1 MVKLR
6 LQRYGRKKR
15 PYYHL
20 VAADARARRD
30 GRIIEDLGRY
40 NPVSQPAVAFMD
52 TTRVIYWL
60 QNGAQPTDTVRNIL
74 KKEGIYYRLH
84 LIGWGKSAEEIETTI
99 EAWKADRA
107 SNKVVE
113 KTRAEVRKAALKA
126 EEGTVK
132 KAEAAAAEAREKAE
146 AAAAKVAA
154 EAPVAEEV
162 VAEEAVAEEAP
173 AVEEAAAE
181 EAAASVA
188 EMVDEGAPV
197 DAGTTTEDIAA
208 EAAKAEEAP
217 AAEEKAA
224 E

>member
-40 NPVSQPAVAFMD
+40 NPVAQPAVAFMN
-52 TTRVIYWL
+52 TPRVIFWL

-74 KKEGIYYRLH
+74 KKEGIFYRLH
-84 LIGWGKSAEEIETTI
+84 LLGWGKTEEEIEQTI
-99 EAWKADRA
+99 ETWKADRS
-107 SNKVVE
+107 SNKGVE
-113 KTRAEVRKAALKA
+113 KTRAELRKAALKA

-132 KAEAAAAEAREKAE
+132 KAEAAAAEARAKAE
-146 AAAAKVAA
+146 AEAEAAKAAA

-162 VAEEAVAEEAP
+162 
-173 AVEEAAAE
+173 AVEAEVAAE
-181 EAAASVA
+181 EVVA
-188 EMVDEGAPV
+188 EVV
-197 DAGTTTEDIAA
+197 
-208 EAAKAEEAP
+208 AEEAP
-217 AAEEKAA
+217 AAEEVVVAEAA
-224 E
+224 PAEEAPVAEEAPAADEEAK

>member
-40 NPVSQPAVAFMD
+40 NPVAQPAVAFMN
-52 TTRVIYWL
+52 TSRVIYWL

-74 KKEGIYYRLH
+74 KKEGIFYRLH
-84 LIGWGKSAEEIETTI
+84 LLGWGKTEEEIEQTI
-99 EAWKADRA
+99 ESWKADRSA
-107 SNKVVE
+107 NKGVE
-113 KTRAEVRKAALKA
+113 KTRSELRKAALKA

-132 KAEAAAAEAREKAE
+132 KAEAAAAEARAKAE
-146 AAAAKVAA
+146 ADAAKAAA

-162 VAEEAVAEEAP
+162 AEEVAEVA
-173 AVEEAAAE
+173 
-181 EAAASVA
+181 
-188 EMVDEGAPV
+188 
-197 DAGTTTEDIAA
+197 
-208 EAAKAEEAP
+208 AEEAP
-217 AAEEKAA
+217 AAEDVVAEAAA
-224 E
+224 EEAPAAEDVVAAEAAPADEAPAADAEEAK

>member
-40 NPVSQPAVAFMD
+40 NPVAQPAVAFMN
-52 TTRVIYWL
+52 TPRVIYWL

-74 KKEGIYYRLH
+74 KKEGIFYRLH
-84 LIGWGKSAEEIETTI
+84 LLGWGKTEEEIEQTI
-99 EAWKADRA
+99 ETWKADRSA
-107 SNKVVE
+107 NKGVE
-113 KTRAEVRKAALKA
+113 KTRAELRKAALKA

-132 KAEAAAAEAREKAE
+132 KAEAAAAEARAKAE
-146 AAAAKVAA
+146 ADAAKAAA
-154 EAPVAEEV
+154 EAPVAEEAPSEEAPVAEDV
-162 VAEEAVAEEAP
+162 VAEVVEEAPVAEEAP
-173 AVEEAAAE
+173 AA
-181 EAAASVA
+181 
-188 EMVDEGAPV
+188 D
-197 DAGTTTEDIAA
+197 
-208 EAAKAEEAP
+208 EAP
-217 AAEEKAA
+217 AAADAEEEKAA

>member
-40 NPVSQPAVAFMD
+40 NPVSQPAVAFMN
-52 TTRVIYWL
+52 TPRVIFWL

-74 KKEGIYYRLH
+74 KKEGIFFRMH
-84 LIGWGKSAEEIETTI
+84 LIGWGKTEEEIEQTI
-99 EAWKADRA
+99 DTWKADR
-107 SNKVVE
+107 SSTKVVE
-113 KTRAEVRKAALKA
+113 KTRAELRKAALKA

-132 KAEAAAAEAREKAE
+132 KAEAAAAEARVKAE
-146 AAAAKVAA
+146 ADAAKAAA

-162 VAEEAVAEEAP
+162 AVEAEVAAEEVVAEEAP
-173 AVEEAAAE
+173 AA
-181 EAAASVA
+181 
-188 EMVDEGAPV
+188 D
-197 DAGTTTEDIAA
+197 
-208 EAAKAEEAP
+208 EAP
-217 AAEEKAA
+217 AASDEEAK
-224 E
+224 

>member
-40 NPVSQPAVAFMD
+40 NPVAQPAVAFMN
-52 TTRVIYWL
+52 TPRVIFWL

-74 KKEGIYYRLH
+74 KKEGIFFRMH
-84 LIGWGKSAEEIETTI
+84 LIGWGKTEEEIEQTI
-99 EAWKADRA
+99 ESWKADR
-107 SNKVVE
+107 SSTKVVE
-113 KTRAEVRKAALKA
+113 KTRAELRKAALKA

-132 KAEAAAAEAREKAE
+132 KAEAAAAEARVKAE
-146 AAAAKVAA
+146 ADAAKAAA

-162 VAEEAVAEEAP
+162 
-173 AVEEAAAE
+173 AVEAEVAAE
-181 EAAASVA
+181 EVVA
-188 EMVDEGAPV
+188 EVA
-197 DAGTTTEDIAA
+197 
-208 EAAKAEEAP
+208 AEEAP
-217 AAEEKAA
+217 AAEEVVAA
-224 E
+224 EAAPADEAPAADAEEAK

>member
-40 NPVSQPAVAFMD
+40 NPVSQPAVAFMN
-52 TTRVIYWL
+52 TPRVIFWL

-74 KKEGIYYRLH
+74 KKEGIFFRMH
-84 LIGWGKSAEEIETTI
+84 LIGWGKTEEEIEQTI
-99 EAWKADRA
+99 DTWKADR
-107 SNKVVE
+107 SSTKVVE
-113 KTRAEVRKAALKA
+113 KTRAELRKAALKA

-132 KAEAAAAEAREKAE
+132 KAEAAAAEARVKAE
-146 AAAAKVAA
+146 ADAAKAAA

-162 VAEEAVAEEAP
+162 AVEAEVAAEEAVAEEAP
-173 AVEEAAAE
+173 
-181 EAAASVA
+181 VA
-188 EMVDEGAPV
+188 EVA
-197 DAGTTTEDIAA
+197 
-208 EAAKAEEAP
+208 AEEAP
-217 AAEEKAA
+217 AAEEVLAA
-224 E
+224 DEAPAAADEEAK